1 MSSSYIDVKYIN
13 LCSSLLERFK
23 QKHTNLWNFRCPICG
38 DSKKS
43 KTKCRGFV
51 YEKRNKYFY
60 RCHNCNFGTSFNKFL
75 EKISP
80 ALHKDYI
87 TEQYKEDAWRKK
99 DVSNILPE
107 FNFVPEFN
115 HVLQGMDSISSL
127 ATDHPARSYLKNRLI
142 PERYFRDLYF
152 CKKFKKWT
160 NTVIPNKFSSLSLEH
175 DAPRL
180 VIPFF
185 DRKHNIIGYQGRSFN
200 PKEQAKYIT
209 IKMEG
214 VENLIYGEERVNI
227 KKKIYCVE
235 GPLDSLFLP
244 NCLAIAGLNFKGVK
258 ISNVI
263 VLDNERRNVQIV
275 DALKKVITNG
285 YSVCIWP
292 DSVKEKDINEMI
304 INGKTT
310 DDIVEIIDNNTY
322 SGLEANFQLSQWKR
336 C

>member
-60 RCHNCNFGTSFNKFL
+60 KCHNCNYGTSFNRFL

-80 ALHKDYI
+80 ALHKNYI

-99 DVSNILPE
+99 DEPKSIPE

-127 ATDHPARSYLKNRLI
+127 TTDHPARNYLKNRLI
-142 PERYFRDLYF
+142 PERYFRDLYL
-152 CKKFKKWT
+152 CKEFKKWT
-160 NTVIPNKFSSLSLEH
+160 NTIIPNKFSSLEH

-185 DRKHNIIGYQGRSFN
+185 DCKHNIIGYQGRSFD

-209 IKMEG
+209 IKMKG
-214 VENLIYGEERVNI
+214 VENLIYGEERVDI

-263 VLDNERRNVQIV
+263 VLDNERRNVQII

-304 INGKTT
+304 IDGRTT

-322 SGLEANFQLSQWKR
+322 SGLQANFQLSQWKR

>member
-60 RCHNCNFGTSFNKFL
+60 KCHNCNYGTSFNRFL

-80 ALHKDYI
+80 ALHKNYI

-99 DVSNILPE
+99 DEPKSIPE

-115 HVLQGMDSISSL
+115 YVLQGMDSISSL
-127 ATDHPARSYLKNRLI
+127 TTDHPARNYLKNRLI
-142 PERYFRDLYF
+142 PERYFRDLYL
-152 CKKFKKWT
+152 CKEFKKWT
-160 NTVIPNKFSSLSLEH
+160 NSIIPNKFSSLEH

-185 DRKHNIIGYQGRSFN
+185 DCKHNIIGYQGRSFN

-209 IKMEG
+209 IKMKG
-214 VENLIYGEERVNI
+214 VENLIYGEERINI

-275 DALKKVITNG
+275 DALKKLIING

-304 INGKTT
+304 ISGKTT

-322 SGLEANFQLSQWKR
+322 SGLQANFQLSQWKR

>member
-60 RCHNCNFGTSFNKFL
+60 KCHNCNYGTSFNRFL

-80 ALHKDYI
+80 ALHKNYI

-99 DVSNILPE
+99 DEPKSIPE

-127 ATDHPARSYLKNRLI
+127 TTDHPARNYLKNRLI
-142 PERYFRDLYF
+142 PERYFRDLYL
-152 CKKFKKWT
+152 CKEFKKWT
-160 NTVIPNKFSSLSLEH
+160 NTIIPNKFSSLEH

-185 DRKHNIIGYQGRSFN
+185 DCKHNIIGYQGRSFD

-209 IKMEG
+209 IKMKG
-214 VENLIYGEERVNI
+214 VENLIYGEERINI

-258 ISNVI
+258 LSNVI

-304 INGKTT
+304 IDGRTT

-322 SGLEANFQLSQWKR
+322 SGLQANFQLSQWKR

>member
-60 RCHNCNFGTSFNKFL
+60 KCHNCNYGTSFNRFL

-80 ALHKDYI
+80 ALHKNYI
-87 TEQYKEDAWRKK
+87 TEQYKEDTWRKK
-99 DVSNILPE
+99 DEPKSIPE

-127 ATDHPARSYLKNRLI
+127 TTDHPARNYLKNRLI
-142 PERYFRDLYF
+142 PERYFRDLYL
-152 CKKFKKWT
+152 CKEFKKWT
-160 NTVIPNKFSSLSLEH
+160 NTIIPNKFSSLGH

-185 DRKHNIIGYQGRSFN
+185 DCKHNIIGYQGRSFN

-214 VENLIYGEERVNI
+214 VENLIYGEERVDI

-263 VLDNERRNVQIV
+263 VLDNERRNVQII

-304 INGKTT
+304 IDGRTT

-322 SGLEANFQLSQWKR
+322 SGLQANFQLSQWKR

>member
-13 LCSSLLERFK
+13 LCSSFLERFK

-60 RCHNCNFGTSFNKFL
+60 KCHNCNYGTSFNRFL

-80 ALHKDYI
+80 ALHKNYI

-99 DVSNILPE
+99 DESKSIPE

-127 ATDHPARSYLKNRLI
+127 TTDHPARNYLKNRLI
-142 PERYFRDLYF
+142 PERYFRDLYL
-152 CKKFKKWT
+152 CKEFKKWT
-160 NTVIPNKFSSLSLEH
+160 NTIIPNKFSSLEH

-185 DRKHNIIGYQGRSFN
+185 DCKHNIIGYQGRSFN

-209 IKMEG
+209 IKMKG
-214 VENLIYGEERVNI
+214 VENLIYGEERINI

-263 VLDNERRNVQIV
+263 VLDNERRNVQII

-304 INGKTT
+304 IDGRTT

-322 SGLEANFQLSQWKR
+322 SGLQANFQLSQWKR

>member
-60 RCHNCNFGTSFNKFL
+60 KCHNCNYGTSFNRFL

-80 ALHKDYI
+80 ALHKNYI

-99 DVSNILPE
+99 DEPKSIPE

-127 ATDHPARSYLKNRLI
+127 TTDHPARNYLKNRLI
-142 PERYFRDLYF
+142 PERYFRDLYL
-152 CKKFKKWT
+152 CKEFKKWT
-160 NTVIPNKFSSLSLEH
+160 NTIIPNKFSSLEH

-185 DRKHNIIGYQGRSFN
+185 DCKHNIIGYQGRSFD

-209 IKMEG
+209 IKMKG
-214 VENLIYGEERVNI
+214 VENLIYGEERINI

-304 INGKTT
+304 IDGRTT

-322 SGLEANFQLSQWKR
+322 SGLQANFQLSQWKR

>member
-60 RCHNCNFGTSFNKFL
+60 KCHNCNYGTSFNRFL

-80 ALHKDYI
+80 ALHKNYI
-87 TEQYKEDAWRKK
+87 TEQYKENAWGEK
-99 DVSNILPE
+99 DESKSIPE

-115 HVLQGMDSISSL
+115 YVLQGMDSISSL
-127 ATDHPARSYLKNRLI
+127 TTDHPAKNYLKNRLI
-142 PERYFRDLYF
+142 PERYFRDLYL
-152 CKKFKKWT
+152 CKEFKKWT
-160 NTVIPNKFSSLSLEH
+160 NSIIPNKFGSLEH

-185 DRKHNIIGYQGRSFN
+185 DCKHNIIGYQGRSFD

-209 IKMEG
+209 IKMKG
-214 VENLIYGEERVNI
+214 VDNLIYGEERINI
-227 KKKIYCVE
+227 NKKIYCVE

-258 ISNVI
+258 LSNVI

-275 DALKKVITNG
+275 DALKKLIING

-304 INGKTT
+304 ISGKTT

-322 SGLEANFQLSQWKR
+322 SGLQANFQLSQWKR

>member
-60 RCHNCNFGTSFNKFL
+60 KCHNCNYGTSFNRFL

-80 ALHKDYI
+80 ALHKNYI

-99 DVSNILPE
+99 DEPKSIPE

-127 ATDHPARSYLKNRLI
+127 TTDHPARNYLKNRLI
-142 PERYFRDLYF
+142 PERYFRDLYL
-152 CKKFKKWT
+152 CKEFKKWT
-160 NTVIPNKFSSLSLEH
+160 NSIIPNKFSSLEH

-185 DRKHNIIGYQGRSFN
+185 DCKHNIIGYQGRSFD

-209 IKMEG
+209 IKMKG
-214 VENLIYGEERVNI
+214 VDNLIYGEERINI

-263 VLDNERRNVQIV
+263 VLDNERRNVQII

-304 INGKTT
+304 ISGKTT

-322 SGLEANFQLSQWKR
+322 SGLQANFQLSQWKR

>member
-60 RCHNCNFGTSFNKFL
+60 KCHNCNYGTSFNRFL

-80 ALHKDYI
+80 ALHKNYI

-99 DVSNILPE
+99 DEPKSIPE

-127 ATDHPARSYLKNRLI
+127 TTDHPARNYLKNRLI
-142 PERYFRDLYF
+142 PERYFRDLYL
-152 CKKFKKWT
+152 CKEFKKWT
-160 NTVIPNKFSSLSLEH
+160 NTIIPNKFSSLEH

-185 DRKHNIIGYQGRSFN
+185 DCKHNIIGYQGRSFD

-209 IKMEG
+209 IKMKG
-214 VENLIYGEERVNI
+214 VENLIYGEERINI

-263 VLDNERRNVQIV
+263 VLDNERRNVQII

-304 INGKTT
+304 IDGRTT

-322 SGLEANFQLSQWKR
+322 SGLQANFQLSQWKR